1 MLCGPSSAG
10 PRLKLAEVD
19 VIPAE
24 AFQAEDAK
32 LHLILQGVKLGLLI
46 VLIININRYYL
57 IGCVVIK
64 NRQDKRVKRVWI
76 ERHRKL

>member
-19 VIPAE
+19 GIAAE

-32 LHLILQGVKLGLLI
+32 LQLILQGVKLGLLI
-46 VLIININRYYL
+46 VLIININRCYL
-57 IGCVVIK
+57 IACCGIK
-64 NRQDKRVKRVWI
+64 NIRDSFKTT
-76 ERHRKL
+76 